1 MHFDTCG
8 WQPWPGRTSLSDVA
22 DQGVFST
29 PHAFARPRSATDVHT
44 TTSFIFGL
52 GETKKG
58 KLKANLEKQKALGGS
73 AGTAEAGQ
81 PGQVDAGTEAQKPAQ
96 ADAGKVKVPKGQKGP
111 TRSRMECTSDG
122 SCSCNEG
129 HKCIQT
135 WPPGTPRG
143 AMKKLDLSKGIGA
156 LLGDEPQ
163 FALGCPVTRDGHD
176 LISRNKFNKLNTE
189 CVSGR
194 CMCVLNNDPD
204 NGATTEVIKIPSATG
219 EPKTLL
225 PRFPMPNLDEEFV
238 KQVTKQKKSDGTTVS
253 PEPLF
258 MDAMQ
263 WQQQFNGK
271 YKKNMQVIIDYELK
285 QLKKLEK
292 EIDQQ
297 YKDWENDKTPDA
309 KPGQKKSAGQL
320 KEEKA
325 QGDLEVRAAE
335 TFEEM
340 HNYQN
345 LCSKMEDTAQR
356 FGLAN
361 FGEAKDLNCHLD
373 PKERMEAFKAM
384 DRLTELI
391 QARTGLLDEPAKAAS
406 LIDAWTAAPL
416 AALADGSRSACHAQ
430 AEAYRDVARS
440 QRTREDYSSFLTSIS
455 L

>member
-8 WQPWPGRTSLSDVA
+8 WQPWPGRTSLSDVV

-29 PHAFARPRSATDVHT
+29 PHAFVRSRSANDVHT
-44 TTSFIFGL
+44 PTSFIFGF
-52 GETKKG
+52 GG
-58 KLKANLEKQKALGGS
+58 KSKRMLAGS
-73 AGTAEAGQ
+73 ADTEDTDENPQAGH
-81 PGQVDAGTEAQKPAQ
+81 PGQVDAAKEAGKTGDV
-96 ADAGKVKVPKGQKGP
+96 DAGKVPKGQKGP

-122 SCSCNEG
+122 SCTCNEG

-143 AMKKLDLSKGIGA
+143 ALKNLDLSKGIGA

-176 LISRNKFNKLNTE
+176 LISRNRFHKLNTE

-225 PRFPMPNLDEEFV
+225 PRFPMPNLDDVFV

-258 MDAMQ
+258 MDATQ
-263 WQQQFNGK
+263 WQQQFNGT

-292 EIDQQ
+292 DIDQQ

-325 QGDLEVRAAE
+325 QGELEVRAAE

-384 DRLTELI
+384 DKLTELI

-406 LIDAWTAAPL
+406 VIDEWTAAPL
-416 AALADGSRSACHAQ
+416 AALTDGSRSLCYAHAD
-430 AEAYRDVARS
+430 AYRDVARL
-440 QRTREDYSSFLTSIS
+440 QRNRDDYSSFLTSIA